1 MILDK
6 SKLNNINNQMER
18 NSERK
23 REENKEEILVSKIVN
38 EKEVIINKY
47 YKGDILG
54 EGNFGECYV
63 FESEDDNMTY
73 AGKIIGENKFTNNI
87 QKSIENIQLETKIQQ
102 SLNNPKVVKVKTF
115 FEDEKN
121 VFIVL
126 ELCKNHSL
134 KDLVNRRKGPLAE
147 IEVQNYI
154 FQLIQ
159 GLRYLHSKKIIHR
172 DLKPE
177 NLFLD
182 EKLELKIGDFG
193 LIAHLNLETERR
205 RTFCGTVQYMAP
217 EIIKPDEKGYS
228 FEVDIWAV
236 GIIMYYLL
244 TKQYPF
250 SGNDDKET
258 MELILSGE
266 FEFPKNI
273 IISEAAKDLIK
284 QILVKEP
291 TKRPNL
297 NQILYHDFFHKNVFP
312 KFLDISTLV
321 ERPNLEKI
329 RQYIPDADE
338 NGIINKEVTTK
349 NLNELKIPIVIDI
362 KYEHIESY
370 TLEKFSMLK
379 GFDTWISYFHKST
392 HYNFYFYEVNNGLI
406 GIFYD
411 DNINL
416 VLDIKKKLLYYIT
429 VKNEDEEGSD
439 DVIEKYNF
447 ECCPMYLREKL
458 NNLLKYNEN
467 YNKQKNKIKDDS
479 QKLIDGD
486 SNSENELDSHDYEL
500 DLFYIKSID
509 EKEKANFLKLS
520 DDTKQVIFKDKIEVL
535 MSDKHTNIVYIDKNK
550 KQLILPIL
558 NILKNSD
565 KKLIHKM
572 KYIRN
577 MAIEDIK
584 RKMKIKYK
592 KLHPEYEDVVK
603 S

>member
-23 REENKEEILVSKIVN
+23 REENKEEILETKIVN

-73 AGKIIGENKFTNNI
+73 AGKIIDKNKFTNNI

-193 LIAHLNLETERR
+193 LIAHLNIETEKR

-244 TKQYPF
+244 TK
-250 SGNDDKET
+250 
-258 MELILSGE
+258 
-266 FEFPKNI
+266 
-273 IISEAAKDLIK
+273 
-284 QILVKEP
+284 
-291 TKRPNL
+291 
-297 NQILYHDFFHKNVFP
+297 
-312 KFLDISTLV
+312 
-321 ERPNLEKI
+321 
-329 RQYIPDADE
+329 
-338 NGIINKEVTTK
+338 
-349 NLNELKIPIVIDI
+349 
-362 KYEHIESY
+362 
-370 TLEKFSMLK
+370 
-379 GFDTWISYFHKST
+379 
-392 HYNFYFYEVNNGLI
+392 
-406 GIFYD
+406 
-411 DNINL
+411 
-416 VLDIKKKLLYYIT
+416 
-429 VKNEDEEGSD
+429 
-439 DVIEKYNF
+439 
-447 ECCPMYLREKL
+447 
-458 NNLLKYNEN
+458 
-467 YNKQKNKIKDDS
+467 
-479 QKLIDGD
+479 
-486 SNSENELDSHDYEL
+486 
-500 DLFYIKSID
+500 
-509 EKEKANFLKLS
+509 
-520 DDTKQVIFKDKIEVL
+520 
-535 MSDKHTNIVYIDKNK
+535 
-550 KQLILPIL
+550 
-558 NILKNSD
+558 
-565 KKLIHKM
+565 
-572 KYIRN
+572 
-577 MAIEDIK
+577 
-584 RKMKIKYK
+584 
-592 KLHPEYEDVVK
+592 
-603 S
+603 